1 MNLLSLSSTMFR
13 KSFSKQAA
21 VIALLVL
28 PSFAPTMGEA
38 QTARNVG
45 VYNLDGA
52 LGLKGYDPVSYFPEG
67 GGVPLVGDAKFQL
80 DYEGV
85 TYRFANQQDLDL
97 FKMAPEKFEPSY
109 GGWCAYAM
117 ASGSQVDIQP
127 GIYTIHGNRLHFFV
141 SRRAKANF
149 DADVMGH
156 EVRADGFWKQISGE
170 EPRL

>member
-1 MNLLSLSSTMFR
+1 
-13 KSFSKQAA
+13 
-21 VIALLVL
+21 
-28 PSFAPTMGEA
+28 
-38 QTARNVG
+38 
-45 VYNLDGA
+45 
-52 LGLKGYDPVSYFPEG
+52 
-67 GGVPLVGDAKFQL
+67 
-80 DYEGV
+80 
-85 TYRFANQQDLDL
+85 
-97 FKMAPEKFEPSY
+97 
-109 GGWCAYAM
+109 M